1 MRMGFIALATAAS
14 IAAATG
20 IAAPASAHDRDGWHD
35 NGRHGGYDRG
45 YDRHDRWD
53 RHDRRDWRQD
63 RRWRHHG
70 DDRYGYGYDRQ
81 NAYPGYYGW

>member
-45 YDRHDRWD
+45 YDRHDR
-53 RHDRRDWRQD
+53 RDWRQD